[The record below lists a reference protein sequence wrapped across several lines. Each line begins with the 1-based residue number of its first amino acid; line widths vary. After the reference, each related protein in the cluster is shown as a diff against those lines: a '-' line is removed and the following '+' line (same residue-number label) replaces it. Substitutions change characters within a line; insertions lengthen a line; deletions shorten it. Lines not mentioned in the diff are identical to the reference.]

1 MLLKTS
7 FKPTF
12 VENSELVYSVDALRK
27 NLSILIKS
35 KDGDRFAEDTFL
47 YKTKVLTDNEVRF
60 LDSTLIEI
68 IPTPTVYRN
77 NNIVD
82 GIEINF
88 DLIKNGDTVHR
99 HFTSPSKSGNVVG
112 FIITSKAINTFKT
125 ILNDTIVSNYFDD
138 VYNYIGDSTIKY
150 TSKDRPIDKLRIKK
164 YGWQLR

>member
-68 IPTPTVYRN
+68 I
-77 NNIVD
+77 
-82 GIEINF
+82 
-88 DLIKNGDTVHR
+88 
-99 HFTSPSKSGNVVG
+99 
-112 FIITSKAINTFKT
+112 
-125 ILNDTIVSNYFDD
+125 
-138 VYNYIGDSTIKY
+138 
-150 TSKDRPIDKLRIKK
+150 
-164 YGWQLR
+164 